1 MNISLLFKCR
11 QRFGIF
17 VELERRY
24 LEIIYVECH
33 VDFGNRLLEKAITLG
48 IADWCKDIS
57 WNFPAKQIKQLT
69 RFIIY

>member
-48 IADWCKDIS
+48 IAD
-57 WNFPAKQIKQLT
+57 
-69 RFIIY
+69 